1 MYLSKHLNILS
12 HWWSVRFC
20 FNKSLK
26 AMHYKSTW
34 IRFPTDDLS
43 NWGGQGQWLLAMV
56 GQKCTHCFW
65 SAAFQLH
72 LLLAVNKKI
81 PWIHP
86 HLFIWGCLPAYDC
99 WQITE
104 LGSLGSMRPLRTPE
118 DAILRHGKVWIWAPV
133 KFVPPRNKHQICV
146 KTPKISVKGL
156 TTSIHFYLPAPKL
169 GYFQPPSFVCLQRK
183 FLVLAW

>member
-1 MYLSKHLNILS
+1 MDTLSN
-12 HWWSVRFC
+12 WWSV
-20 FNKSLK
+20 
-26 AMHYKSTW
+26 
-34 IRFPTDDLS
+34 
-43 NWGGQGQWLLAMV
+43 
-56 GQKCTHCFW
+56 
-65 SAAFQLH
+65 QLRWARPMAPGH
-72 LLLAVNKKI
+72 GWAKMYALLLVGCISASPATGCEQKI